1 MFNRKT
7 LMTKFSRSAAAFL
20 LVISGIIAVAGPAMA
35 EGSTITVTLKD
46 KSFTPAE
53 VKIPVGKAVKVTF
66 RNANDSAAEIESK
79 PLGIEQDLGAK
90 AEITVEVTAK
100 EAGKFLFV
108 DEFQE
113 DVAKGHFVAE

>member
-20 LVISGIIAVAGPAMA
+20 LVISGIVGVAGTAMA
-35 EGSTITVTLKD
+35 DGAAITVTLKD

-90 AEITVEVTAK
+90 AEITVEVTAM